1 MCQFVKKETIY
12 FITPGKLN
20 TDHTLRIAKEN
31 AVECG
36 IQIVLVASTFGH
48 TIEKAIKLFSELDV
62 RLIVVGGRRNQ
73 FPDNLHTK
81 LLNDG
86 HWVIF
91 NSDHSFQ
98 YPDIVWE
105 ILRRFSEGMKVCV
118 QMSLI
123 ASDLGVLNEGETVLA
138 VAGTGREDFP
148 SGGGADTAVII
159 ESTNSKKFFKLDL
172 PQSETKIIGRKIK
185 EILCRPR

>member
-1 MCQFVKKETIY
+1 M
-12 FITPGKLN
+12 N
-20 TDHTLRIAKEN
+20 TELTLQIAKEN
-31 AVECG
+31 A
-36 IQIVLVASTFGH
+36 IKQSIKTILVASTIGH
-48 TIEKAIKLFSELDV
+48 TIDKAIELFCDIYV
-62 RLIVVGGRRNQ
+62 GFIVVGGRRSQ
-73 FPDNLHTK
+73 FPDNLYSM
-81 LLNDG
+81 LQEDG

-123 ASDLGVLNEGETVLA
+123 ASDLGILNEGETVIA

-148 SGGGADTAVII
+148 SGGGADTAIII
-159 ESTNSKKFFKLDL
+159 ESTKSEKFFKLNL

-185 EILCRPR
+185 EILCRPK